1 MHLQALQRW
10 SSLRECIAV
19 RTERRLGRLRIPIVS
34 LARSHHIASH
44 HGIAPPTHSST
55 SAISSTSI
63 SINSTT
69 INYLPASICHYNDD

>member
-1 MHLQALQRW
+1 MVVVARVHRSKNRAAL
-10 SSLRECIAV
+10 A
-19 RTERRLGRLRIPIVS
+19 GLRIPIVS